1 MAMIPTS
8 RIFALIRTLRPVLL
22 TLIGGFALTMLASR
36 WISSQARNDA
46 QTLLDLATRMTVQ
59 QVESRLATQV
69 ELLRGLQSAFQ
80 ANPTLS
86 RQTFH
91 EILEQ
96 QNIRQRVPG
105 FIAIGLARAAAQNND
120 SIPVI
125 DYLYPAN
132 TAIARRQ
139 GFDPFAQ
146 AAQRAALSLAR
157 SEARGIASPP
167 MRLGES
173 QNAPLGFMLHYPIF
187 QPAGEKP
194 YYLGSLTAIYQIEQ
208 ILSETESGQQAQ
220 IGRLRLYDVGGSSGS
235 KAGANEQLLHTT
247 RFQLRD
253 EDSLCASHLINIP
266 GRQWRLEACSSPAL
280 MIPQYRDNLWLCWFV
295 GSALS
300 LLAGGL
306 LWYQKK
312 ARDNAAQ
319 LVEEINADLRQH
331 EKRQTQL
338 EFLLRETH
346 DPVVIRDEKGRID
359 YMNPAAVHHFGQNQ
373 KSREQI
379 SEPLLVSAELG
390 ELQESTIIPCSRCN
404 DQGQLIH
411 YEAILHPMRD
421 VNGQY
426 IGSALIAHDLT
437 RRMRQAEELRKAN
450 EHLSDLLELSSD
462 WLWEQDAEGRF
473 TLVSGGP
480 FKAHDINPACMT
492 KRSPWERGH
501 MEQSELEA
509 AAHHQA
515 IEQHRSYRDFVY
527 TLESGNEQRTI
538 SLSGKPVF
546 NDAGDYIGYR
556 GIGQDISA
564 LHGARMLA
572 QAEKLRMLATL
583 ESISDGVITTD
594 LTGRIDYMNPVA
606 IALIGREPQEA
617 IGQPVDQV
625 FQVVDLSTRMPLPSL
640 SRQVLASGAAPQH
653 YRNSMLLNRFGLSF
667 LIQEAAA
674 CIRDQHSDAI
684 GSVLVFR
691 DLSDWLGQTRRP
703 PEPDQEK
710 SDKNQIVTKS
720 IKQAFKQLG

>member
-22 TLIGGFALTMLASR
+22 TLLGGFALTMLASR

-96 QNIRQRVPG
+96 QNIRQRVP
-105 FIAIGLARAAAQNND
+105 ALSPLALPRRTQNND

-139 GFDPFAQ
+139 GFENPFAQ

-167 MRLGES
+167 MQARPERAARLY
-173 QNAPLGFMLHYPIF
+173 A
-187 QPAGEKP
+187 A
-194 YYLGSLTAIYQIEQ
+194 
-208 ILSETESGQQAQ
+208 LSDFSACRGKTVLPWLADRDLSDRADPVETESGQQAQ

-266 GRQWRLEACSSPAL
+266 GRRWRLEACSSPAL

-359 YMNPAAVHHFGQNQ
+359 YMNPTAVRHFGQNQ

-379 SEPLLVSAELG
+379 SEPLLVSAELWRTAG
-390 ELQESTIIPCSRCN
+390 VDHHSL
-404 DQGQLIH
+404 
-411 YEAILHPMRD
+411 
-421 VNGQY
+421 
-426 IGSALIAHDLT
+426 
-437 RRMRQAEELRKAN
+437 
-450 EHLSDLLELSSD
+450 
-462 WLWEQDAEGRF
+462 F
-473 TLVSGGP
+473 TLQRSGQ
-480 FKAHDINPACMT
+480 AHSLRSDPASDARRE
-492 KRSPWERGH
+492 RSV
-501 MEQSELEA
+501 
-509 AAHHQA
+509 
-515 IEQHRSYRDFVY
+515 HR
-527 TLESGNEQRTI
+527 
-538 SLSGKPVF
+538 
-546 NDAGDYIGYR
+546 
-556 GIGQDISA
+556 ISA
-564 LHGARMLA
+564 DR
-572 QAEKLRMLATL
+572 
-583 ESISDGVITTD
+583 S
-594 LTGRIDYMNPVA
+594 
-606 IALIGREPQEA
+606 
-617 IGQPVDQV
+617 
-625 FQVVDLSTRMPLPSL
+625 
-640 SRQVLASGAAPQH
+640 
-653 YRNSMLLNRFGLSF
+653 
-667 LIQEAAA
+667 
-674 CIRDQHSDAI
+674 
-684 GSVLVFR
+684 
-691 DLSDWLGQTRRP
+691 
-703 PEPDQEK
+703 
-710 SDKNQIVTKS
+710 
-720 IKQAFKQLG
+720 